1 MQQRYKNISKYKT
14 HAHTFFNFFSTR
26 RRFADL
32 RQRHRARSALC
43 HAEQG
48 AVREGGVRE
57 VREFREFKE
66 IRDFREFREFKRGR
80 P

>member
-1 MQQRYKNISKYKT
+1 MLR
-14 HAHTFFNFFSTR
+14 TFIYFFSTR

-48 AVREGGVRE
+48 AVREGGGG
-57 VREFREFKE
+57 EFREFKEFREFRE

>member
-1 MQQRYKNISKYKT
+1 MLR
-14 HAHTFFNFFSTR
+14 TFINFFSTR
-26 RRFADL
+26 RRFAYL

-48 AVREGGVRE
+48 AVREGAGREVRE
-57 VREFREFKE
+57 VREVREFKE